1 MRALRTVTGVLAAG
15 VVVLA
20 LVVLGAALLTD
31 ARSGRG
37 PQTGVVLAHLVA
49 AVVVVGAQLLSDRQ
63 RRPTGMLA
71 GSGVVLVVSA
81 VLLWTQWWA

>member
-15 VVVLA
+15 VAVLA
-20 LVVLGAALLTD
+20 LVVLGAALV
-31 ARSGRG
+31 AHAESARG

-49 AVVVVGAQLLSDRQ
+49 AAVVVGAQLLSDRQ

-71 GSGVVLVVSA
+71 GSAVVLVVSA
-81 VLLWTQWWA
+81 VLLWTQWWS